1 MIDPIRPAI
10 VDRLRSRGIVDG
22 VTVERVTIGDAAV
35 LVELAGV
42 RTAPR
47 SDSESAESDEGT
59 RTAGLA
65 HRPPGESISTDGV
78 EIETLLRWAT
88 LETAD
93 PATVSDRDGD
103 GTGAGESA
111 QSDATADGDT
121 ALRTA
126 LGVAAINA
134 LSAPCIEWQTG
145 DPMALLDPSV
155 DVIATVGV
163 FRPAFR
169 KFSDV
174 DVRVIER
181 GDVGPVSA
189 PDDVR
194 VTTFRPVDATTA
206 MADADVVFITGSV
219 FVYGGLERYLEVSPA
234 DATVVL
240 IGATASG
247 LPEPMFEAGVDVV
260 AGAEVAAPDRVREAV
275 KSGACGT
282 DLHDAGVRKVY
293 TMADGV
299 ADPDRGLRGPATTD
313 ERVNRSEGANDTI
326 DGGERRS
333 DTIDGGERR
342 SDTIDGS
349 DSNQ

>member
-10 VDRLRSRGIVDG
+10 VDRLRSREITDG
-22 VTVERVTIGDAAV
+22 VAVERVTIGESAV

-42 RTAPR
+42 RTADR
-47 SDSESAESDEGT
+47 SDPELAAAGEGT

-65 HRPPGESISTDGV
+65 HRPPGEPVSTDDV
-78 EIETLLRWAT
+78 DLEMLLEWAT
-88 LETAD
+88 LEFD
-93 PATVSDRDGD
+93 DSGGESDRAGD
-103 GTGAGESA
+103 VTEAGESA
-111 QSDATADGDT
+111 RSDATADGDA
-121 ALRTA
+121 ALRIA

-134 LSAPCIEWQTG
+134 LSAPSIEWRTG

-194 VTTFRPVDATTA
+194 VTTFRPAEASAA
-206 MADADVVFITGSV
+206 MTDADVVFVTGSV
-219 FVYGGLERYLEVSPA
+219 FVYGGLERYLEAAPA

-260 AGAEVAAPDRVREAV
+260 AGAEVAAPKRVREAV
-275 KSGACGT
+275 QSGACGT

-299 ADPDRGLRGPATTD
+299 ADLDRGLRGPTTAD
-313 ERVNRSEGANDTI
+313 ERTDRGEGRNETNDPR
-326 DGGERRS
+326 G
-333 DTIDGGERR
+333 
-342 SDTIDGS
+342 
-349 DSNQ
+349 SNQ

>member
-10 VDRLRSRGIVDG
+10 VDRLRSRGIPDG
-22 VTVERVTIGDAAV
+22 VTVECVTIGESAV

-42 RTAPR
+42 RAADR
-47 SDSESAESDEGT
+47 SDPELAAAGEGT

-65 HRPPGESISTDGV
+65 HRPPGESVSTDDV
-78 EIETLLRWAT
+78 DLETLLRWAT
-88 LETAD
+88 LEFDDLGGESDYDGSEAD
-93 PATVSDRDGD
+93 ESGRIDATV
-103 GTGAGESA
+103 
-111 QSDATADGDT
+111 DGDT
-121 ALRTA
+121 ALRIA

-134 LSAPCIEWQTG
+134 LSAPSIDWRTG

-155 DVIATVGV
+155 DVIATVGA
-163 FRPAFR
+163 FKPAFR

-194 VTTFRPVDATTA
+194 VTTFRPAEATAA
-206 MADADVVFITGSV
+206 MADADVVFVTGSV
-219 FVYGGLERYLEVSPA
+219 FVYGGLERYLEAAPA

-275 KSGACGT
+275 QSGACGT

-299 ADPDRGLRGPATTD
+299 ADPDRGLRRPATPD
-313 ERVNRSEGANDTI
+313 ERINRSEGASDTT
-326 DGGERRS
+326 DGSERRS
-333 DTIDGGERR
+333 ETTGGSETT
-342 SDTIDGS
+342 DPS